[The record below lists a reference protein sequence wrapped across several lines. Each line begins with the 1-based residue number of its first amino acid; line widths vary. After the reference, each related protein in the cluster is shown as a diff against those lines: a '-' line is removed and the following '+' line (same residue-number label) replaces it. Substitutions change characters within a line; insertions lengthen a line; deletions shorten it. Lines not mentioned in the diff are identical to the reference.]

1 MKRADVRGMVHNLK
15 AIKAHLTMTEFYTPH
30 LVKAVEFLEE
40 VAPVLSQMC
49 DSISESSNAMP
60 KATEQLD
67 KVTDATELATTEVMD
82 VVDQGMAR
90 VERVIEHLARLKE
103 EMDDRDRFASDLSS
117 SMAAIGNMNGDTEA
131 IKAAV
136 GDIEKRMEAG
146 MKAKASKEAF
156 GGISESLTALQDD
169 LFLILNALQFQ
180 DITSQQIRST
190 NRMLAEVNVQL
201 RELMGSFSDVRMDTM
216 DPLQYRAFDSEATFD
231 FERSG
236 EAQELADQIAD
247 DSASGMEEQIDQ
259 EAIDALFK

>member
-1 MKRADVRGMVHNLK
+1 MKREDVRGMVSNLK
-15 AIKAHLTMTEFYTPH
+15 AIKAHLTMTEIYTPH
-30 LVKAVEFLEE
+30 LVKAMAFLEA

-60 KATEQLD
+60 KAAEQLD
-67 KVTDATELATTEVMD
+67 KVTDATEVATTEVMD

-90 VERVIEHLARLKE
+90 VERITEHVARLKE
-103 EMDDRDRFASDLSS
+103 EMADRERFASDFSS

-131 IKAAV
+131 IKTAV
-136 GDIEKRMEAG
+136 RDIEKRMEEC

-156 GGISESLTALQDD
+156 GGIAENLTALQDD
-169 LFLILNALQFQ
+169 LFLILNSLQFQ

-236 EAQELADQIAD
+236 EAQDLADQIAVEK
-247 DSASGMEEQIDQ
+247 SAAVKCQGKNECKKN
-259 EAIDALFK
+259 FF